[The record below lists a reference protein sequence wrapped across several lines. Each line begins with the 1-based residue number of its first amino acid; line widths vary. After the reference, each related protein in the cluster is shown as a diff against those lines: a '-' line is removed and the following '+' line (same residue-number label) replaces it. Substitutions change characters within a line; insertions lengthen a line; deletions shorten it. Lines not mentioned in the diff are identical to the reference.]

1 MCSVSLT
8 HFSPVSH
15 FYTGLKFVN
24 DLTAINDR
32 GEFKRNFKVI
42 YPLELVLKK
51 ENLSNIEIFFFEIT

>member
-1 MCSVSLT
+1 MT
-8 HFSPVSH
+8 
-15 FYTGLKFVN
+15 

-32 GEFKRNFKVI
+32 GEFKQNFKVI